1 MKIQTG
7 VCLISKNGKYYRVIE
22 CKDNIISMVKV
33 NGYTIFSCNI
43 NLVENFFQF
52 AEKSEIA

>member
-1 MKIQTG
+1 MKIETG
-7 VCLISKNGKYYRVIE
+7 VCLISNNGKYYRVIE

-33 NGYTIFSCNI
+33 NGYTVFSCNI
-43 NLVENFFQF
+43 SFAEKFFQF